1 MGSKEEEKKTLLQD
15 QATVDVAN
23 AEAEN
28 IRATAKHNLR
38 VAKTLG
44 EMQEKQGLILSGVEA
59 IKAEVVKAEG
69 KVAAV
74 EAEEKSIE
82 EKLPTRAPTMD
93 KEEAEVKA
101 SNEEDVKEAEE
112 ERKVEE
118 EEKEEKDKEE
128 EKEESK
134 EEEKKTLLQDQATV
148 DVANAE

>member
-1 MGSKEEEKKTLLQD
+1 MLQD

-59 IKAEVVKAEG
+59 IKAEVVKAEE

-93 KEEAEVKA
+93 
-101 SNEEDVKEAEE
+101 
-112 ERKVEE
+112 
-118 EEKEEKDKEE
+118 
-128 EKEESK
+128 
-134 EEEKKTLLQDQATV
+134 
-148 DVANAE
+148 

>member
-1 MGSKEEEKKTLLQD
+1 MGDVKEAEEEKKVEEEEKEEKDKEEEKEESKEEEKKTLLQD

-59 IKAEVVKAEG
+59 IKAEE

-93 KEEAEVKA
+93 KEEAEESSETGPTRA
-101 SNEEDVKEAEE
+101 PTED
-112 ERKVEE
+112 
-118 EEKEEKDKEE
+118 D
-128 EKEESK
+128 
-134 EEEKKTLLQDQATV
+134 D
-148 DVANAE
+148 DD